1 MKLIEINGVRGY
13 IDDNG
18 TAQLNLEDVSRGL
31 GFTQIANSGNEVV
44 RWERVNKYL
53 TEFKFVPTSGD
64 GTFIPENIFYRMAMK
79 ARNETAEIFQ
89 AKVADE
95 ILPTIRKHGAY
106 MTSETI
112 EKTLTNPDFIIG
124 LATKLKEEQMAR
136 VVAETKLEEQRPLVS
151 FAQTCMDS
159 DRNMLVREV
168 AKLASKDG
176 IMIGEKRLYQKL
188 RTWGMVFQ
196 QRTEPTQ
203 RAMEMGLF
211 EIIKGVKQTPKGARD
226 WETSK
231 VTPKGQLYIINRL
244 QRETQNPAM

>member
-18 TAQLNLEDVSRGL
+18 MAQLNLDDISRGL
-31 GFTQIANSGNEVV
+31 GFTQTAASGNEVV

-53 TEFKFVPTSGD
+53 TELRFIPTSGD
-64 GTFIPENIFYRMAMK
+64 VQYIPENVFYRLAMK
-79 ARNETAEIFQ
+79 AKNETAEIFQ
-89 AKVADE
+89 SKVADE

-106 MTSETI
+106 MTPETI

-124 LATKLKEEQMAR
+124 LATKLKEEQTAR
-136 VVAETKLEEQRPLVS
+136 VIAETKLEEQRSLVS

-159 DRNMLVREV
+159 ERNMLVREV

-211 EIIKGVKQTPKGARD
+211 EVVKGVKQTPKGARD

-231 VTPKGQLYIINRL
+231 VTPKGQIYIIERL
-244 QRETQNPAM
+244 KKEIS